1 MIYRIIVT
9 ILQPFPL
16 FYLLTLAGLV
26 RLWRKRR
33 SERRL
38 VLFALVPFLLLGIIS
53 LPAVGHFA
61 VGTLEW
67 RYPPQSDSPGD
78 AGVIVV
84 LSGYVRPPSET
95 VPEVELG
102 SDTLLR
108 CLHAARLYK
117 AKPRPIL
124 VSGGRFDAT
133 GPSLARSMRDFLAG
147 QGVKEEDLL
156 MEEESATTYE
166 NAKLSGAILSR
177 RGFNR
182 IVLVTSAF
190 HMPRSERC
198 FRAQGFQVVTSPCDY
213 RSVRASWTP
222 CDFLLPSPYAAAG
235 VEMAMHEWLG
245 VAWYWLCGRV

>member
-1 MIYRIIVT
+1 MIYRFIVT
-9 ILQPFPL
+9 LLQPYPL
-16 FYLLTLAGLV
+16 LYLLTLVALL
-26 RLWRKRR
+26 RLWRKRPA
-33 SERRL
+33 ERRL
-38 VLFALVPFLLLGIIS
+38 VLFVLVPLLLLGIVS

-67 RYPPQSDSPGD
+67 RYPPQSAAAGD

-95 VPEVELG
+95 VPEAELG
-102 SDTLLR
+102 SDTFLR

-124 VSGGRFDAT
+124 VSGGPNGPT
-133 GPSLARSMRDFLAG
+133 GPTLARSMRDFLAG

-156 MEEESATTYE
+156 MEEESGTTYE
-166 NAKLSGAILSR
+166 NALHSGEILSR
-177 RGFNR
+177 RNFNR

-198 FRAQGFQVVTSPCDY
+198 FRALGFQVVASPCDY
-213 RSVRASWTP
+213 HSVRSSWTP
-222 CDFLLPSPYAAAG
+222 CDFLLPSPHAAAG
-235 VEMAMHEWLG
+235 VEMAVHEWLG
-245 VAWYWLCGRV
+245 IAWYWLRGRI